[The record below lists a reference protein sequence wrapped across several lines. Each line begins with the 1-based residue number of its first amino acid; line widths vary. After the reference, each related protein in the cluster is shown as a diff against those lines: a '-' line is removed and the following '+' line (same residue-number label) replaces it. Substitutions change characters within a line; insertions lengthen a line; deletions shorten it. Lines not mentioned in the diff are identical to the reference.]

1 MASVKSIFSLALLG
15 VMAVASGG
23 QAQVP
28 AAAPA
33 VGPALVAPTI
43 AVVDMQRVV
52 LESAAGKTI
61 QTQLDAERR
70 KIRDQLAKL
79 QDELKSGE
87 NELKRQRSVLQQDA
101 FNEQVQAFQ
110 RKEADAQRIQ
120 QDRQEAFTKGQNDA
134 VNVVLDN
141 MKDVVQQLANERR
154 IGLVLR
160 KEVAITMSDKN
171 MDITDDVIQRLNTK
185 LPSVTVTVAAEG
197 AVASTPAPASA
208 GSAPAKTSS
217 KK

>member
-1 MASVKSIFSLALLG
+1 MFGLALLG

-28 AAAPA
+28 AAAPV

-197 AVASTPAPASA
+197 AVASAPAPASA
-208 GSAPAKTSS
+208 GPAPAKTSS